1 MGSEPLRVALL
12 VETSSSYGRDLLAG
26 INHYSNLHG
35 PWSFYVEP
43 ASLDALPPSLDGWGA
58 AGIIARSHT
67 PQQARRIASMNLPT
81 VNLDEAG
88 GDRFPRGVANDDRA
102 IGTLAAQHLL
112 DCGFEHYGFCGWSP
126 AVASAE
132 NWERPRRE
140 AFEKTVRAAGGG
152 TTVYAWPAR
161 EVERAWARE
170 QAHLIR
176 WLEESPKPLG
186 VMASDDQRGRHVLV
200 AAMAA
205 GLRVPHD
212 VAVIGVD
219 NDRLLCEMSTPSLSS
234 VALRVERVGFE
245 AARLLDQQMKG
256 QPPQDRTLVIEPDGI
271 VARQSTD
278 VLAMKNQQLVAA
290 IRYMR
295 ENAHR
300 GIRVQDVLKVV
311 SMSRKTLETGC
322 RRALGRT
329 PHAEIQRVR
338 LDRIKQLLLHTDWPL
353 KKIAE
358 ASGFSYAE
366 HMHAIF
372 RRETGL
378 TPKQYRTA
386 RRGP

>member
-1 MGSEPLRVALL
+1 MGSEPIRVALL

-26 INHYSNLHG
+26 INQYSNLHG

-58 AGIIARSHT
+58 SGIIARIHT

-88 GDRFPRGVANDDRA
+88 ADRFPRGVANDDRA

-112 DCGFEHYGFCGWSP
+112 DCGFEHYGFCGWAP
-126 AVASAE
+126 AVASAQ
-132 NWERPRRE
+132 NWEQPRRE
-140 AFEKTVRAAGGG
+140 AFEQTVRAAGHDA
-152 TTVYAWPAR
+152 TAYTWP
-161 EVERAWARE
+161 EDENERAWARE

-176 WLEESPKPLG
+176 WLEEAPKPLG

-200 AAMAA
+200 AAAAA

-219 NDRLLCEMSTPSLSS
+219 NDQLLCDMSTPSLSS

-245 AARLLDQQMKG
+245 AARLLDLLMKG
-256 QPPQDRTLVIEPDGI
+256 QPPPEKTLVIEPDGI

-295 ENAHR
+295 DNAHR

-311 SMSRKTLETGC
+311 PMSRKTLENGC

-338 LDRIKQLLLHTDWPL
+338 LDRVKQLLVHTDWPL
-353 KKIAE
+353 KKIAD
-358 ASGFSYAE
+358 ASGFAYAE
-366 HMHAIF
+366 HMHSIF
-372 RRETGL
+372 RRETGV

-386 RRGP
+386 RHGQ